1 MTKAL
6 NDYLR
11 SGKFTK
17 KTIYASAGSALRY
30 RVGELYELQRLGRA
44 KLMAIRTDDNQIVT
58 DRKTVIPWERVSLLT
73 MKLRDGTERQI
84 APPMPPKRDKPEPK
98 NPTLLPDSK
107 GVWLR

>member
-1 MTKAL
+1 MAKAL

-17 KTIYASAGSALRY
+17 KTIYTSAGSALTY
-30 RVGELYELQRLGRA
+30 QVGELYELEGIGRA
-44 KLMAIRTDDNQIVT
+44 KLIAIRTDDNHFVT
-58 DRKTVIPWERVSLLT
+58 DWKTVIPWERVSLLT
-73 MKLRDGTERQI
+73 MKLRDGTKRQI
-84 APPMPPKRDKPEPK
+84 APPRPPKQDKPKPK